1 MRQSGAIGIDLG
13 TDSVKAVA
21 IETVPGESAAR
32 VVGVGA
38 ALGKGIRKGTITEPE
53 EAGRA
58 VKEAVRAL
66 EKSTGIKSRG
76 AHIGIGGAGLA
87 FQKSKG
93 LVAVSRADGE
103 ITKEDA
109 SRAVQASETNLS
121 RLQNKEVLHKFPVI
135 YRVDNEIVARD
146 PVGLL
151 GIRLEAE
158 VLFVTAFS
166 QALKNAIKAFDEADV
181 NIEEV
186 IASPLA
192 AAKAV
197 LSEREKEV
205 GVMLMDIGSNTTSI
219 ILFEEGLPYSLEVL
233 PFGSA
238 NITHDIATGFRTT
251 LEEAEKLKINYG
263 SLRQE
268 SAPPKKTS
276 RGGEDLV
283 YGAYSKK
290 KLSEIIEARLDD
302 IFELAEK
309 HLKKYE
315 RAGLLASGVALVG
328 GGANLP
334 GIEILARERLKLH
347 ARVAEPENLGG
358 FKEKVKNPAWS
369 VAVGAALTALDQNSS
384 TSPFFRGRSGSLF
397 HWLRAFLP

>member
-1 MRQSGAIGIDLG
+1 MRRLGAIGMDLG

-21 IETVPGESAAR
+21 IETFLGESAPR
-32 VVGVGA
+32 VIGVGA
-38 ALGKGIRKGTITEPE
+38 ALARGVKKGAVTEPE

-58 VKEAVRAL
+58 IKEAMDAL

-76 AHIGIGGAGLA
+76 AYVGIGGAGLS

-93 LVAVSRADGE
+93 LVAISRADGE
-103 ITKEDA
+103 VAKEDA
-109 SRAVQASETNLS
+109 SRAVAASEANLS
-121 RLQNKEVLHKFPVI
+121 RLQNKEVLHKFPI
-135 YRVDNEIVARD
+135 TYRVDNDVSARD
-146 PVGLL
+146 PVGLV
-151 GIRLEAE
+151 GMRLEAE
-158 VLFVTAFS
+158 VLFITAFS
-166 QALKNAIKAFDEADV
+166 PSIKNAIKSFEEAGV
-181 NIEEV
+181 AVEEV
-186 IASPLA
+186 VGSPLA
-192 AAKAV
+192 AARAV
-197 LSEREKEV
+197 LDEREKEV
-205 GVMLMDIGSNTTSI
+205 GVMLMDIGSTTTSI
-219 ILFEEGLPYSLEVL
+219 MLFEEGIPYSLEVL

-263 SLRQE
+263 SLRPE
-268 SAPPKKTS
+268 SAETKKNP
-276 RGGEDLV
+276 RGGDLV

-290 KLSEIIEARLDD
+290 KLSEIIEARMDD

-315 RAGLLASGVALVG
+315 RAGLLAAGVVLVG

-347 ARVAEPENLGG
+347 AKVAEPANLGG

-369 VAVGAALTALDQNSS
+369 VAVGAALMALDQNSGAS
-384 TSPFFRGRSGSLF
+384 SFLRGRSGSLF
-397 HWLRAFLP
+397 KWLRAFLP